1 MYRFYMYDYYTE
13 EFMYNYFIYKSLV
26 SSSLT
31 LLFLL
36 PQVVQF
42 NAHEVSEFVTLT
54 PKSLT
59 GAKNETIGAAI
70 YPTLALFNHSCHGA
84 QVR

>member
-1 MYRFYMYDYYTE
+1 MNLIIQL
-13 EFMYNYFIYKSLV
+13 MYNYLICKSHVYLPLT
-26 SSSLT
+26 SLS
-31 LLFLL
+31 LL